1 VFGGGDGFFPA
12 AEDGAAAGAGALAGV
27 VDLVPEADKVV
38 DSRDDGDDGHPVDG
52 GDGDE
57 VDADDVASPQTWEP
71 QPVVPAVGEDS
82 GDDRDDL
89 DDSLELA
96 ELAGFDGEALGG
108 GDGAEAGDQEL
119 AANDQDGDPG
129 GNDAGV
135 IRDQDDVGGG
145 DQELVGEGVEEH
157 ADGGDLFAAAGEI
170 AVEAV
175 GDAGEDEDGAGD
187 ELLLATAKADG
198 AVASGERKRR
208 REHPDEDRDACY
220 AAHRDG
226 VGQVQDS
233 LWLDSKATPH
243 CTIVLAAI
251 LPREACR

>member
-108 GDGAEAGDQEL
+108 GDGAETGDQEL

-175 GDAGEDEDGAGD
+175 GDAGEDEDGGGD

-198 AVASGERKRR
+198 AVASGERESR